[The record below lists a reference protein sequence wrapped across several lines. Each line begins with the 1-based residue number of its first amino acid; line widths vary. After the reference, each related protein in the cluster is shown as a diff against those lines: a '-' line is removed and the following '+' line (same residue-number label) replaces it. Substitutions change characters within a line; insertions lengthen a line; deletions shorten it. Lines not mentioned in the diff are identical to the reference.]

1 MSFLNAGWHDEWL
14 SLLVTVGTATQKR
27 RHQYASVITDEVLSI
42 YLFFSSFLPFSLFP
56 PSTFTPCRFSA
67 FNQFPCS
74 ISKHV
79 LCVTVRA
86 FLTLSTLSE
95 RAHALVIRECDPFI
109 LLISLWFFKIS
120 YCLNKASKQEKN
132 TIRDLYMWH
141 GAVWQH
147 HLLLLFS

>member
-1 MSFLNAGWHDEWL
+1 MVDIRNWKSQHGQHLLSVYPHNLVQQAFLAERCFTWAFFNAGWHDEWL

-95 RAHALVIRECDPFI
+95 AAHALVIDRRMWPI
-109 LLISLWFFKIS
+109 YTLYFF
-120 YCLNKASKQEKN
+120 
-132 TIRDLYMWH
+132 M
-141 GAVWQH
+141 V
-147 HLLLLFS
+147 F